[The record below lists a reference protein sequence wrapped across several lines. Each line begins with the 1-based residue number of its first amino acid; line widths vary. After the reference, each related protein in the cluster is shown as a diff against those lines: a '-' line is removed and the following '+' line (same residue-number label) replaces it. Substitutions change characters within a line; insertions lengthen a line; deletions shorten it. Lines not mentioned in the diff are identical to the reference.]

1 MVKLGFV
8 SLSGGAKPIG
18 VLRAIV
24 HGFERVAARPTLIL
38 PPILLDLLLWLGPRL
53 GVRSLIRRASDWLAP
68 PVGISGAVAEQW
80 SLLQDSLR
88 QAADGFNLLSG
99 LSSLPVGI
107 PSLMAGRMPQQ
118 SPWPTA
124 SGSEMEGASE
134 ALLIWIGLTALGL
147 ALGALYQL
155 SLARALAPGAKLAA
169 PGTAAARVIL
179 FSFVLFLGYALI
191 GSLLL
196 AAISLATLLLPM
208 LGAGVFFLGFSLLF
222 WIAIYLAFTPH
233 GIVRYDFG
241 VFRAMLESFVFVRW
255 NMLGTVGFFVVALG
269 ITWLANVVWSLPANA
284 SWFALL
290 AILGHAFISTML
302 LTASYAFYQGRREW
316 LVAYRQSLAV
326 GSAQP
331 RDPES

>member
-1 MVKLGFV
+1 MTLT
-8 SLSGGAKPIG
+8 GGARPIG
-18 VLRAIV
+18 VLRAIAQ
-24 HGFERVAARPTLIL
+24 GFERVAARPSLIL

-53 GVRSLIRRASDWLAP
+53 GIRSLIQRASDWLSP
-68 PVGISGAVAEQW
+68 PAGLSGAVAEQW
-80 SLLQDSLR
+80 TLLQDSLR
-88 QAADGFNLLSG
+88 QAAEGFNLMSG

-124 SGSEMEGASE
+124 RGSEMEGAGE
-134 ALLIWIGLTALGL
+134 ALLVFVGLTALGL

-155 SLARALAPGAKLAA
+155 SLARALSPEARLAA
-169 PGTAAARVIL
+169 PGMAALRVIL
-179 FSFVLFLGYALI
+179 FAAVLFLGYAVV
-191 GSLLL
+191 GSLM
-196 AAISLATLLLPM
+196 LLLVGVAAFLLPL
-208 LGAGVFFLGFSLLF
+208 LGAGVLFLAFSLLF
-222 WIAIYLAFTPH
+222 WIAIYVAFTPH

-241 VFRAMLESFVFVRW
+241 VMRAMLESFVFVRW
-255 NMLGTVGFFVVALG
+255 NMLGTVGFLVVALG

-290 AILGHAFISTML
+290 AILGHAFVSTTL